1 MRLHGGADGR
11 SDHFFGDSEP
21 AEYFRLALFS
31 CAAMTA
37 HRRDHKGPG
46 ATRFHCINDARK
58 KVNETTHAATAG
70 RDADLRVGP

>member
-1 MRLHGGADGR
+1 MCDGSGFGCSERMRLHGGADGR

-31 CAAMTA
+31 C
-37 HRRDHKGPG
+37 
-46 ATRFHCINDARK
+46 INDARK
-58 KVNETTHAATAG
+58 QVNETTHAATAG

>member
-31 CAAMTA
+31 C
-37 HRRDHKGPG
+37 
-46 ATRFHCINDARK
+46 INDARK
-58 KVNETTHAATAG
+58 QVNETTHAATAG